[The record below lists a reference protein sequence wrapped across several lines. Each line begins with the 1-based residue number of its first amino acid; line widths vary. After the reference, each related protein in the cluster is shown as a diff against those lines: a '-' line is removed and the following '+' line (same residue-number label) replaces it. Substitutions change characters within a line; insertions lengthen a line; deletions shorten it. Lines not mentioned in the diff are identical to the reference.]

1 MRMIR
6 DKKHLTGALIIL
18 AFLCFAHPR
27 PALGE
32 QPMDRIKIAI
42 ERVSEVLGDVS
53 AKQGA
58 NKAEAVQ
65 MIREIILPSFD
76 FAEMAKRSLGSQWKN
91 LDGRQGEFVG
101 AFADFVENSYINT
114 LASYRGEKV
123 VYLRERVNQ
132 DLAQVD
138 THVMVRKGEPLA
150 VNYRLHLVQGDWK
163 VYDVVVDNISLV
175 SNFQAQF
182 KRILATASL
191 DELLKKLRE
200 KSAKPA

>member
-1 MRMIR
+1 MTR
-6 DKKHLTGALIIL
+6 DRKFFSWALITLTVLWLEHPRL
-18 AFLCFAHPR
+18 AFA
-27 PALGE
+27 E
-32 QPMDRIKIAI
+32 QPMERIKNVI
-42 ERVSEVLGDVS
+42 ERVSEVLPDVN
-53 AKQGA
+53 AKAGA
-58 NKAEAVQ
+58 NKAEAAQ

-76 FAEMAKRSLGSQWKN
+76 FAEMARRSLGDRWKS

-101 AFADFVENSYINT
+101 AFTAFVENSYMNT

-132 DLAQVD
+132 NLAQVD
-138 THVMVRKGEPLA
+138 TQVVARKGDPLS
-150 VNYRLHLVQGDWK
+150 VNYQLHLTQGDWK

-175 SNFQAQF
+175 SNFHAQF

-200 KSAKPA
+200 KSDKPV

>member
-1 MRMIR
+1 MMSVLWLFPPR
-6 DKKHLTGALIIL
+6 LS
-18 AFLCFAHPR
+18 FA
-27 PALGE
+27 E
-32 QPMDRIKIAI
+32 QPMDRIKSAI
-42 ERVSEVLGDVS
+42 ERVSEVLQDVS
-53 AKQGA
+53 AKAGA

-76 FAEMAKRSLGSQWKN
+76 FAEMARRSLGDQWKT
-91 LDGRQGEFVG
+91 LDGRQNEFVG
-101 AFADFVENSYINT
+101 AFSEYVESSYMNT

-123 VYLRERVNQ
+123 VYLRERVNH

-138 THVMVRKGEPLA
+138 THVLARKGDPLS

-175 SNFQAQF
+175 SNFRAQF

-191 DELLKKLRE
+191 DDLLKKLRE

>member
-1 MRMIR
+1 MIR
-6 DKKHLTGALIIL
+6 GKKHLTGALIML

-27 PALGE
+27 LSFAD
-32 QPMDRIKIAI
+32 QPMDRIRNAI
-42 ERVSEVLGDVS
+42 EGVSEVLQDVS

-58 NKAEAVQ
+58 NKAEAAQ

-91 LDGRQGEFVG
+91 LDGRQSEFVG
-101 AFADFVENSYINT
+101 AFSEYVESSYMNT

-138 THVMVRKGEPLA
+138 TQVVARKGDPLS
-150 VNYRLHLVQGDWK
+150 VNYRLHLTQGDWK

-175 SNFQAQF
+175 SNFHAQF

-200 KSAKPA
+200 KSDKPA